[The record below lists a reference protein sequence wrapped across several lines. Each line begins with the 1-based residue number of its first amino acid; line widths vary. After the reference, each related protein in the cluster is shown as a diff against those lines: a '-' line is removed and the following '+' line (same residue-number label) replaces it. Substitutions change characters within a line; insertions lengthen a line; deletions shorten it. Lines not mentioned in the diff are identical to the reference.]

1 MRPFPLCVNK
11 EWHGKGNR
19 ETWLLWKENLFHV
32 FFVLRMQWN
41 SENREFI
48 MYIGYNFYQY
58 QPSQIAR
65 MVMLKIYK
73 IAKDI
78 NKYHFI

>member
-48 MYIGYNFYQY
+48 MYIRYNFYQY
-58 QPSQIAR
+58 QPSQIFKNGNAENIWNR
-65 MVMLKIYK
+65 KRYK
-73 IAKDI
+73 
-78 NKYHFI
+78 